1 MKRILGLSAVILLVA
16 VGVWGYFYV
25 QSRGQGQGYR
35 LARVERGPLTAAVS
49 ATGNLNAVITVQ
61 VGSQVSG
68 QIKEIFV
75 DFNSPVT
82 KDQLI
87 ARIDPE
93 TFEAKVNQAKAEVNS
108 AVAMVLNQQA
118 QVERSRADVQ
128 NARAALAEGKA
139 QTAKAQVAAVDTKRD
154 FDRKSALFKRE
165 LIANSDL
172 DSSQAGYDSA
182 VAALD
187 AARAKE
193 DSLAAGIGSAE
204 AQLRVAQAQLV
215 ASQATVEQKQAALA
229 QAQVDLDHTRI
240 TAPVNGIVVSRQV
253 DVGQTVA
260 ASLQAPVLF
269 TIAQDLTRMQV
280 ETSVDEADIGRVRLD
295 NPATFSVDAFPN
307 ETFRGQVTQIRK
319 AAQIVQNVVT
329 YTVVVAVSNPEGKL
343 LPGMTANVKLVVAEK
358 PNVLKVP
365 NASLRFRPPG
375 ESAEV
380 APTSRG
386 GGGQGGGGESQGS
399 GQGGGQQMRER
410 LVKALDLTPEQQ
422 AKIDPILDDMRQ
434 QMIALRSAGLSE
446 QERQAKAQRL
456 REAMRARSEAR
467 ISPTGLRRP
476 VAAEPR
482 ASGSDVSLI
491 LTEDLVRDYHLGPY
505 TVHALRG
512 VSLSVGAG
520 EFVAV
525 MGPSGSGKSTFM
537 NLLGCLDT
545 PTAGKYLL
553 DGVDVSGLSKDELAG
568 IRNTKVG
575 FVFQQFNLLPRT
587 TALEN
592 VELPLLYG
600 GLPARARR
608 ERALDR
614 LAAVGLADRAS
625 HHPSQLSGGQQQ
637 RVAIARALVNDP
649 AVVLADEPTGNLD
662 TRSSVEILALL
673 QRLNREGITVV
684 LVTHEP
690 DIAGYAKRVMT
701 FRDGRL
707 LRDERV
713 AEPRDAA
720 EALTTL
726 PAEEEVV
733 T

>member
-68 QIKEIFV
+68 QIRELFV
-75 DFNSPVT
+75 DFNSVV
-82 KDQLI
+82 KKGQVV

-128 NARAALAEGKA
+128 NAKAALAEGKA
-139 QTAKAQVAAVDTKRD
+139 QTAKAQVAVVDTKRD

-204 AQLRVAQAQLV
+204 AQFRVAQAQLV

-280 ETSVDEADIGRVRLD
+280 ETSVDEADIGRIKVDDR
-295 NPATFSVDAFPN
+295 ATFTVDAFPG
-307 ETFRGQVTQIRK
+307 ETFVGTVTQIRK

-329 YTVVVAVSNPEGKL
+329 YTVIVAVNNRAGQL
-343 LPGMTANVKLVVAEK
+343 LPGMTANVKLVVAQK
-358 PNVLKVP
+358 PSALKVP

-375 ESAEV
+375 
-380 APTSRG
+380 
-386 GGGQGGGGESQGS
+386 GETRPKEGKSKDDKS
-399 GQGGGQQMRER
+399 RER
-410 LVKALDLTPEQQ
+410 KSKSERSTG
-422 AKIDPILDDMRQ
+422 DDGRSGVGGRVWIRGPDGEPQ
-434 QMIALRSAGLSE
+434 PVALRLGLTDGSATEVLGGDLKAG
-446 QERQAKAQRL
+446 QEV
-456 REAMRARSEAR
+456 
-467 ISPTGLRRP
+467 I
-476 VAAEPR
+476 
-482 ASGSDVSLI
+482 
-491 LTEDLVRDYHLGPY
+491 
-505 TVHALRG
+505 
-512 VSLSVGAG
+512 VGHG
-520 EFVAV
+520 
-525 MGPSGSGKSTFM
+525 GSGSGKKARKGGSA
-537 NLLGCLDT
+537 
-545 PTAGKYLL
+545 P
-553 DGVDVSGLSKDELAG
+553 G
-568 IRNTKVG
+568 I
-575 FVFQQFNLLPRT
+575 
-587 TALEN
+587 
-592 VELPLLYG
+592 
-600 GLPARARR
+600 
-608 ERALDR
+608 
-614 LAAVGLADRAS
+614 
-625 HHPSQLSGGQQQ
+625 
-637 RVAIARALVNDP
+637 
-649 AVVLADEPTGNLD
+649 
-662 TRSSVEILALL
+662 
-673 QRLNREGITVV
+673 
-684 LVTHEP
+684 
-690 DIAGYAKRVMT
+690 
-701 FRDGRL
+701 GR
-707 LRDERV
+707 
-713 AEPRDAA
+713 
-720 EALTTL
+720 
-726 PAEEEVV
+726 
-733 T
+733 